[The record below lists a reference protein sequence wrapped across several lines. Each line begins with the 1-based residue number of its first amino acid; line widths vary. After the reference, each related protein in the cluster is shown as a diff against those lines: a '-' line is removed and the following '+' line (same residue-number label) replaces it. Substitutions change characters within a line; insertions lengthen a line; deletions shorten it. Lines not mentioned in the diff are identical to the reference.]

1 MTTTSVYVLFPS
13 RNKLAREAVLQG
25 LNLAFGSVDV
35 VEAEGVDEVLFKEP
49 AKGREFMVL
58 IEPTM
63 PEIELAVKSG
73 IEEGLARWPLVSLSS
88 AVHSTGMEVIP
99 AEDWHGPLLS
109 QVFRAALQK
118 DELVRENAR
127 LRGDLWTMAR
137 RISHD
142 LRTPLS
148 GIFTTAELLK
158 EILSEQSEEDAA
170 LTEPL
175 VDSTQAVLKL
185 IERVNQL
192 TRASLETKLKELV
205 DMEQVAWAGRQGAER
220 TAMKQGITIKEPAE
234 WPSVY
239 GVSAWLEVI
248 WENLLMNAVTYSG
261 KGRTVEIQWRELN
274 DEFEFSVVDDGPG
287 VAPAK
292 VPNLFTPFEKL
303 HQSHSVRGLGL
314 SIVRRLVELQGG
326 RCGYAADEG
335 GGARFYFTL
344 PKQAS
349 STAVAT

>member
-1 MTTTSVYVLFPS
+1 MMTLTAYVLFPS
-13 RNKLAREAVLQG
+13 RNNLAREAVSQG
-25 LNLAFGSVDV
+25 LNLAWDSVQVVESESVDQ
-35 VEAEGVDEVLFKEP
+35 VLVQSP
-49 AKGREFMVL
+49 AKGKEFMIL
-58 IEPTM
+58 IEPTLS
-63 PEIELAVKSG
+63 EIELAIKSG
-73 IEEGLARWPLVSLSS
+73 TEEGLARWPLVCLSS
-88 AVHSTGMEVIP
+88 EIQSSGLEIIP

-127 LRGDLWTMAR
+127 LKGDLWTIAR

-175 VDSTQAVLKL
+175 VDYTQAVLKL

-192 TRASLETKLKELV
+192 TRASLETKIKEPV
-205 DMEQVAWAGRQGAER
+205 DMEQLAWAGRQGAER
-220 TAMKQGITIKEPAE
+220 TALKQGVTIKEPSE
-234 WPSVY
+234 WPSVS
-239 GVSAWLEVI
+239 GVPAWLQVI
-248 WENLLMNAVTYSG
+248 WENLLMNAVTYAG
-261 KGRTVEIQWRELN
+261 KSRTVQIQWQELE

-292 VPNLFTPFEKL
+292 IPNLFTPFEKL

-326 RCGYAADEG
+326 RCGYQAAEG

-344 PKQAS
+344 PKES
-349 STAVAT
+349 SSAAVAT

>member
-1 MTTTSVYVLFPS
+1 MTTLTAYVLFPS
-13 RNKLAREAVLQG
+13 RNNLAQEAVLQG
-25 LNLAFGSVDV
+25 LTSAFKGVHV
-35 VEAEGVDEVLFKEP
+35 VEAESVDEVLLKTP
-49 AKGREFMVL
+49 PLDREFMVL

-73 IEEGLARWPLVSLSS
+73 IEEGLARWPVVSLSS
-88 AVHSTGMEVIP
+88 AVHSTGIEVIP

-109 QVFRAALQK
+109 QVFRAAVQK

-192 TRASLETKLKELV
+192 TRATLETKVKEPV
-205 DMEQVAWAGRQGAER
+205 DMEQIAWAGRQGAER
-220 TAMKQGITIKEPAE
+220 TAMKQAVQIKEPAS
-234 WPSVY
+234 WPSAQ
-239 GVSAWLEVI
+239 GVPAWLEVI
-248 WENLLMNAVTYSG
+248 WENLIMNAVTYAG
-261 KGRTVEIQWRELN
+261 KGKTVEIQWRDLANEV
-274 DEFEFSVVDDGPG
+274 EFSVVDNGAG
-287 VAPAK
+287 VPAAK
-292 VPNLFTPFEKL
+292 IPNLFTPFEKL

-326 RCGYAADEG
+326 RCGYETAEG

-344 PKQAS
+344 PKDSHS
-349 STAVAT
+349 SDAAK